1 MKEKADDKGPVAKAT
16 FASESYD
23 LFKDVNL
30 LYQFKHL
37 QWAQWTMIFS
47 IVIPFTLNDAYRTT
61 NGVMHNLIMYLGITK
76 TKKDREGRTW
86 AALVICVLE
95 NIPQF
100 IVVVLEMVQ
109 LRKSVNFLQASNPLI
124 SIGMIYKAVGPFTGW
139 SLYGIIKYS

>member
-1 MKEKADDKGPVAKAT
+1 MEEKSNDKGPVAKAT

-47 IVIPFTLNDAYRTT
+47 IVIPFTLNDAARTT

-76 TKKDREGRTW
+76 TKKDREGRTK
-86 AALVICVLE
+86 AVLVISVLE

-109 LRKSVNFLQASNPLI
+109 LRKSVNFVQASNPLI
-124 SIGMIYKAVGPFTGW
+124 SIAMIYKAMGPFIRMCVYY
-139 SLYGIIKYS
+139 SLRR